1 MVGYILRRCLY
12 MIPVVIAISI
22 LSFIII
28 QLPPG
33 DFLTSYISQLSQSGQ
48 GVDQAEVAALRVRYG
63 LDQSV
68 YKQYLTWVSGMLRG
82 DFGYSF
88 SWKRPVADL
97 IWERLALTVVISG
110 ITMLFTWIVSF
121 PIGVYSATHKYSAL
135 DYILTL
141 IGFVGLATP
150 TFLLALV
157 LMWIAYSQ
165 FGVNVGGLFS
175 PEFVDAPWN
184 LAKVWDM
191 LKHLWLPVVVV
202 GLSGTA
208 SFIRTLRAN
217 LLDELN
223 KSYVVTARAKGLSER
238 RLLFKYP
245 VRIAMIP
252 FMATVGW
259 SLPGLVS
266 GEGVAAIVLNIPT
279 TGPLLLNALLQQD
292 MYLAG
297 TFIMFLSLLTVIG
310 TLISDIMLAWIDP
323 RIRYE

>member
-1 MVGYILRRCLY
+1 MLGYIIRRSLY

-22 LSFIII
+22 ISFIII

-48 GVDQAEVAALRVRYG
+48 AIDQAEIAALRARYG
-63 LDQSV
+63 LDQPL
-68 YKQYLTWVSGMLRG
+68 YKQYITWVSGVLKG

-97 IWERLALTVVISG
+97 IWERLALTVVVSG
-110 ITMLFTWIVSF
+110 VTMLFTWIVSF
-121 PIGVYSATHKYSAL
+121 PIGVYSATHKYSVV
-135 DYILTL
+135 DYILTFV
-141 IGFVGLATP
+141 GFIGLATP

-165 FGVNVGGLFS
+165 FGMSVGGLFS
-175 PEFVDAPWN
+175 PEFVDAPWS
-184 LAKVWDM
+184 LAKVVDM
-191 LKHLWLPVVVV
+191 LKHLWLPVIVV
-202 GLSGTA
+202 GLAGTA

-223 KSYVVTARAKGLSER
+223 RPYVVTARAKGLSEGK
-238 RLLFKYP
+238 LLFKYP

-252 FMATVGW
+252 FIATVGW
-259 SLPGLVS
+259 SLPGLIS

-279 TGPLLLNALLQQD
+279 TGPLLLNALLQQE
-292 MYLAG
+292 MY
-297 TFIMFLSLLTVIG
+297 
-310 TLISDIMLAWIDP
+310 
-323 RIRYE
+323 

>member
-1 MVGYILRRCLY
+1 

-22 LSFIII
+22 ISFIII

-48 GVDQAEVAALRVRYG
+48 AIDQAEIAALRARYG
-63 LDQSV
+63 LDQPL
-68 YKQYLTWVSGMLRG
+68 YKQYITWVSGVLKG

-97 IWERLALTVVISG
+97 IWERLALTVVVSG
-110 ITMLFTWIVSF
+110 VTMLFTWIVSF
-121 PIGVYSATHKYSAL
+121 PIGVYSATHKYSVV
-135 DYILTL
+135 DYILTFV
-141 IGFVGLATP
+141 GFIGLATP

-165 FGVNVGGLFS
+165 FGMSVGGLFS
-175 PEFVDAPWN
+175 PEFVDAPWS
-184 LAKVWDM
+184 LAKVVDM
-191 LKHLWLPVVVV
+191 LKHLWLPVIVV
-202 GLSGTA
+202 GLAGTA

-223 KSYVVTARAKGLSER
+223 RPYVVTARAKGLSEGK
-238 RLLFKYP
+238 LLFKYP

-252 FMATVGW
+252 FIATVGW
-259 SLPGLVS
+259 SLPGLIS

-297 TFIMFLSLLTVIG
+297 AFIMLLSLLTVIG
-310 TLISDIMLAWIDP
+310 TLISDILLAWIDP

>member
-110 ITMLFTWIVSF
+110 VTMFFTWIVSF

-266 GEGVAAIVLNIPT
+266 GEGVASIVLNIPT

>member
-1 MVGYILRRCLY
+1 

-22 LSFIII
+22 ISFIII

-48 GVDQAEVAALRVRYG
+48 AIDQAEIAALRARYG
-63 LDQSV
+63 LDQPL
-68 YKQYLTWVSGMLRG
+68 YKQYITWVSGVLKG

-97 IWERLALTVVISG
+97 IWERLALTVVVSG
-110 ITMLFTWIVSF
+110 VTMLFTWIVSF
-121 PIGVYSATHKYSAL
+121 PIGVYSATHKYSVV
-135 DYILTL
+135 DYILTFV
-141 IGFVGLATP
+141 GFIGLATP

-165 FGVNVGGLFS
+165 FGMSVGGLFS
-175 PEFVDAPWN
+175 PEFVDASWS
-184 LAKVWDM
+184 LAKVVDM
-191 LKHLWLPVVVV
+191 LKHLWLPVIVV
-202 GLSGTA
+202 GLAGTA

-223 KSYVVTARAKGLSER
+223 RPYVVTARAKGLSEGK
-238 RLLFKYP
+238 LLFKYP

-252 FMATVGW
+252 FIATVGW
-259 SLPGLVS
+259 SLPGLIS

-297 TFIMFLSLLTVIG
+297 AFIMLLSLLTVIG
-310 TLISDIMLAWIDP
+310 TLISDILLAWIDP

>member
-1 MVGYILRRCLY
+1 MLGYIIRRSLY

-22 LSFIII
+22 ISFIII

-48 GVDQAEVAALRVRYG
+48 AIDQAEIAALRARYG
-63 LDQSV
+63 LDQPL
-68 YKQYLTWVSGMLRG
+68 YKQYITWVSGVLKG

-97 IWERLALTVVISG
+97 IWERLALTVVVSG
-110 ITMLFTWIVSF
+110 VTMLFTWIVSF
-121 PIGVYSATHKYSAL
+121 PIGVYSATHKYSVV
-135 DYILTL
+135 DYILTFVGL
-141 IGFVGLATP
+141 IGLATP

-165 FGVNVGGLFS
+165 FGMSVGGLFS
-175 PEFVDAPWN
+175 PEFVDAPWS
-184 LAKVWDM
+184 LAKVVDM
-191 LKHLWLPVVVV
+191 LKHLWLPVIVV
-202 GLSGTA
+202 GLAGTA

-223 KSYVVTARAKGLSER
+223 RPYVVTARAKGLSEGK
-238 RLLFKYP
+238 LLFKYP

-252 FMATVGW
+252 FIATVGW
-259 SLPGLVS
+259 SLPGLIS

-297 TFIMFLSLLTVIG
+297 AFIMLLSLLTVIG
-310 TLISDIMLAWIDP
+310 TLISDILLAWIDP

>member
-1 MVGYILRRCLY
+1 
-12 MIPVVIAISI
+12 MIPVVIAISV

-48 GVDQAEVAALRVRYG
+48 AIDQAEVAALRMRYG
-63 LDQSV
+63 LDQPM
-68 YKQYLTWVSGMLRG
+68 YKQYFTWIFGMLKG

-88 SWKRPVADL
+88 GWKRPVADL

-110 ITMLFTWIVSF
+110 VTMLFTWIVSF
-121 PIGVYSATHKYSAL
+121 PIGVYSATHKYSVL
-135 DYILTL
+135 DYFLTL
-141 IGFVGLATP
+141 LGFIGLATP

-165 FGVNVGGLFS
+165 FGVSVGGLFS
-175 PEFVDAPWN
+175 AAFVDAPWS
-184 LAKVWDM
+184 LAKIWDM

-279 TGPLLLNALLQQD
+279 TGPLLLSALLQQD

-310 TLISDIMLAWIDP
+310 TLISDILLAWIDP

>member
-1 MVGYILRRCLY
+1 MLGYIIRRSLY

-22 LSFIII
+22 ISFIII

-48 GVDQAEVAALRVRYG
+48 AIDQAEIAALRARYG
-63 LDQSV
+63 LDQPL
-68 YKQYLTWVSGMLRG
+68 YKQYITWVSGVLKG

-97 IWERLALTVVISG
+97 IWERLALTVVVSG
-110 ITMLFTWIVSF
+110 VTMLFTWIVSF
-121 PIGVYSATHKYSAL
+121 PIGVYSATHKYSVV
-135 DYILTL
+135 DYILTFV
-141 IGFVGLATP
+141 GFIGLATP

-165 FGVNVGGLFS
+165 FGMSVGGLFS
-175 PEFVDAPWN
+175 PEFVDAPWS
-184 LAKVWDM
+184 LAKVVDM
-191 LKHLWLPVVVV
+191 LKHLWLPVIVV
-202 GLSGTA
+202 GLAGTA

-223 KSYVVTARAKGLSER
+223 RPYVVTARAKGLSEGK
-238 RLLFKYP
+238 LLFKYP

-252 FMATVGW
+252 FIATVGW
-259 SLPGLVS
+259 SFPGLIS

-297 TFIMFLSLLTVIG
+297 AFIMLLSLLTVIG
-310 TLISDIMLAWIDP
+310 TLISDILLAWIDP

>member
-1 MVGYILRRCLY
+1 MLGYIIRRSLY

-22 LSFIII
+22 ISFIII

-48 GVDQAEVAALRVRYG
+48 AIDQAEIAALRARYG
-63 LDQSV
+63 LDQPL
-68 YKQYLTWVSGMLRG
+68 YKQYITWVSGVLKG

-97 IWERLALTVVISG
+97 IWERLALTVVVSG
-110 ITMLFTWIVSF
+110 VTMLFTWIVSF
-121 PIGVYSATHKYSAL
+121 PIGVYSATQRYSVV
-135 DYILTL
+135 DYILTFV
-141 IGFVGLATP
+141 GFIGLATP

-165 FGVNVGGLFS
+165 FGMSVGGLFS
-175 PEFVDAPWN
+175 PEFVDAPWS
-184 LAKVWDM
+184 LAKVVDM
-191 LKHLWLPVVVV
+191 LKHLWLPVIVV
-202 GLSGTA
+202 GLAGTA

-223 KSYVVTARAKGLSER
+223 RPYVVTARAKGLSEGK
-238 RLLFKYP
+238 LLFKYP

-252 FMATVGW
+252 FIATVGW
-259 SLPGLVS
+259 SLPGLIS

-297 TFIMFLSLLTVIG
+297 AFIMLLSLLTVIG
-310 TLISDIMLAWIDP
+310 TLISDILLAWIDP

>member
-1 MVGYILRRCLY
+1 MAGYILRRCLY
-12 MIPVVIAISI
+12 MIPVIIAISI

-48 GVDQAEVAALRVRYG
+48 AIDQAEVAALRVRYG
-63 LDQSV
+63 LDQPL
-68 YKQYLTWVSGMLRG
+68 YKQYFTWVSGMLRG

-88 SWKRPVADL
+88 SWKRPVSDL

-110 ITMLFTWIVSF
+110 VTMLFTWVVSF
-121 PIGVYSATHKYSAL
+121 PIGVYSATHKYSVL

-141 IGFVGLATP
+141 IGFIGLATP

-157 LMWIAYSQ
+157 LMWVAYSQ
-165 FGVNVGGLFS
+165 FGVSVGGLFS

-223 KSYVVTARAKGLSER
+223 KAYVVTARAKGLSEG

>member
-1 MVGYILRRCLY
+1 MLGYIIRRSLY

-22 LSFIII
+22 ISFIII

-48 GVDQAEVAALRVRYG
+48 AIDQAEIAALRARYG
-63 LDQSV
+63 LDQPL
-68 YKQYLTWVSGMLRG
+68 YKQYITWVSGVLKG

-97 IWERLALTVVISG
+97 IWERLALTVVVSG
-110 ITMLFTWIVSF
+110 VTMLFTWIVSF
-121 PIGVYSATHKYSAL
+121 PIGVYSATHKYSVV
-135 DYILTL
+135 DYILTFV
-141 IGFVGLATP
+141 GFIGLATP

-165 FGVNVGGLFS
+165 FGMSVGGLFS
-175 PEFVDAPWN
+175 PEFVDAPWS
-184 LAKVWDM
+184 LAKVVDM
-191 LKHLWLPVVVV
+191 LKHLWLPVIVV
-202 GLSGTA
+202 GLAGTA

-223 KSYVVTARAKGLSER
+223 RPYVVTARAKGLSEGK
-238 RLLFKYP
+238 LLFKYP

-252 FMATVGW
+252 FIATVGW
-259 SLPGLVS
+259 SLPGLIS

-297 TFIMFLSLLTVIG
+297 AFIMLLSLLTVIG
-310 TLISDIMLAWIDP
+310 TLISDILLAWIDP

>member
-1 MVGYILRRCLY
+1 M
-12 MIPVVIAISI
+12 
-22 LSFIII
+22 F
-28 QLPPG
+28 
-33 DFLTSYISQLSQSGQ
+33 
-48 GVDQAEVAALRVRYG
+48 
-63 LDQSV
+63 
-68 YKQYLTWVSGMLRG
+68 
-82 DFGYSF
+82 
-88 SWKRPVADL
+88 
-97 IWERLALTVVISG
+97 
-110 ITMLFTWIVSF
+110 FTWIVSF

-266 GEGVAAIVLNIPT
+266 GEGVASIVLNIPT